1 MHAPGTPSKPGSPG
15 IPSRPSKPN
24 KYWHDVVK
32 SLQKKLHIV
41 IDFFFNF
48 YHRLPLKHILSTL
61 MFNSKLIIIFRFM
74 SINYN
79 IIENSNRSK
88 IYKCKALKTNDIS
101 TCKWWW

>member
-41 IDFFFNF
+41 IDFFF
-48 YHRLPLKHILSTL
+48 
-61 MFNSKLIIIFRFM
+61 
-74 SINYN
+74 
-79 IIENSNRSK
+79 
-88 IYKCKALKTNDIS
+88 
-101 TCKWWW
+101 